1 MTDVD
6 PEQARTLATI
16 VTTGS
21 FEAAAVALSVTP
33 SAVSQRIRA
42 LETAVGRPVL
52 SRTRPLRPTS
62 TGFSIVRFAH
72 HFQTL
77 SADLAA
83 ELRTADEQQRQH
95 ITIVANGDSLHT
107 WVLPALASV
116 AATLQIEVLR
126 EDQEHSLDLLRSGA
140 AAAAITSESAPVQGC
155 VCHPLGIMRYRPV
168 CTPGF
173 HDEWFGN
180 GATTEEL
187 ALAPVIVFDRK
198 DDLQDQYLRAGG
210 GRPQMPPRHYVP
222 AAQEFADAIR
232 LGMGWGL
239 VSELELHAQPHDL
252 APLAAGGHVDVPLY
266 WQQWRHGSRALETV
280 SDAVRNASAVLR
292 QPRS

>member
-1 MTDVD
+1 MTYID
-6 PEQARTLATI
+6 PDQAQTLATI
-16 VTTGS
+16 VTAGS
-21 FEAAAVALSVTP
+21 FESAAAALSVTP

-52 SRTRPLRPTS
+52 SRTRPLRPTA
-62 TGFSIVRFAH
+62 TGLSIVRFAR

-83 ELRTADEQQRQH
+83 ELETTGEEQRQH

-155 VCHPLGIMRYRPV
+155 VCHPLGVMRYRPV

-173 HDEWFGN
+173 QSEWFAD
-180 GATTEEL
+180 GATEEEL
-187 ALAPVIVFDRK
+187 ELAPVIVFDRK
-198 DDLQDQYLRAGG
+198 DDLQDQYLRRRSGAT
-210 GRPQMPPRHYVP
+210 PTPPRHYVP

-239 VSELELHAQPHDL
+239 VSELELRAHPRDL
-252 APLAAGGHVDVPLY
+252 VPLAAGGHVDVPLF
-266 WQQWRHGSRALETV
+266 WQQWRHGSRALEAV
-280 SDAVRNASAVLR
+280 SDAVRDASAALR
-292 QPRS
+292 QPLP

>member
-62 TGFSIVRFAH
+62 TGLSIVRFAH

-83 ELRTADEQQRQH
+83 ELRTTDEQQRQH

-155 VCHPLGIMRYRPV
+155 VCHPLGMMRYRPV

-173 HDEWFGN
+173 HGEWFGD
-180 GATTEEL
+180 GATMEEL

-198 DDLQDQYLRAGG
+198 DDLQDQYLGASDG
-210 GRPQMPPRHYVP
+210 PAPMPPRHHVP

-239 VSELELHAQPHDL
+239 VSELELRAQPHGL
-252 APLAAGGHVDVPLY
+252 VPLAAGGHVDVPLY

-280 SDAVRNASAVLR
+280 SDAVRNAAAVLR